1 LEVRKV
7 VQRKKP
13 VIQEQVQHVPKAGGD
28 LGLVWRSHCEKKEL
42 HIETMKEAT
51 NVREAMQQ

>member
-1 LEVRKV
+1 M

-28 LGLVWRSHCEKKEL
+28 LGLVWKSHCEKKEL